1 MPQFYLVS
9 HVATT
14 TDYSNITDLEVMM
27 VAGQVRLFVST
38 LYDGTLTSWALSGT
52 GLTLVDTV
60 TYLGG
65 LRAGG
70 TASIMQLEI
79 DGQTGLL
86 TGGGRG
92 RGALQTH
99 QLTEAGQFAENKV
112 LPWTAFSLA
121 TLSHGETL
129 TLGNGNQAVFG
140 SLASGADM
148 GCLVFN
154 SAGTFQSFQELYD
167 RADTFADD
175 VTAISSA
182 RIGTAQYL
190 LTASGTENGI
200 TVWAV
205 SNTGDI
211 TPKSSLGT
219 DDDLWVAAPTAMEV
233 VTIGAKTYVVLASA
247 GSSSL
252 TVMSLDA
259 LGNLQVT
266 DHVIDSQNS
275 RFAGA
280 SALAVL
286 EHQGQIYVITGRAG
300 ADVLFGGGGDDILT
314 DGAGSDRLTGGL
326 VRIHL
331 SLPMTGPRIRSP
343 TLKPA
348 STRLTSRL
356 GPDCAARRNS
366 PSRPAHMAC
375 RFLMAQMC

>member
-14 TDYSNITDLEVMM
+14 TDYSNITDLEVVM
-27 VAGQVRLFVST
+27 VAGQVRLFAST

-52 GLTLVDTV
+52 G
-60 TYLGG
+60 
-65 LRAGG
+65 
-70 TASIMQLEI
+70 
-79 DGQTGLL
+79 
-86 TGGGRG
+86 
-92 RGALQTH
+92 
-99 QLTEAGQFAENKV
+99 
-112 LPWTAFSLA
+112 
-121 TLSHGETL
+121 
-129 TLGNGNQAVFG
+129 
-140 SLASGADM
+140 
-148 GCLVFN
+148 FN

-167 RADTFADD
+167 RVDTFADD

-233 VTIGAKTYVVLASA
+233 ATIGAKTYVVLASA

-286 EHQGQIYVITGRAG
+286 EHQGQIYVIVGG
-300 ADVLFGGGGDDILT
+300 ADDGISVFLLRADGTRSVCRWHVDGRCGHGCDHGAHRGGC
-314 DGAGSDRLTGGL
+314 SFWW
-326 VRIHL
+326 
-331 SLPMTGPRIRSP
+331 
-343 TLKPA
+343 
-348 STRLTSRL
+348 
-356 GPDCAARRNS
+356 RR
-366 PSRPAHMAC
+366 
-375 RFLMAQMC
+375 